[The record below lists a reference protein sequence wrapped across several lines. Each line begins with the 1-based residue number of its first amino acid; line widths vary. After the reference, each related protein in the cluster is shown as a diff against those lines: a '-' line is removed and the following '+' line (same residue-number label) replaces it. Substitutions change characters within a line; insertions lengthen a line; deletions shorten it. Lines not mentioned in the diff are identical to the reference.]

1 MSGRKLFNQ
10 LLCSSVR
17 VRSGAEALEPVE
29 LRPNDKLE
37 EELSLALEL
46 ALELELERELADD
59 FSNIG
64 DININFLLFM

>member
-46 ALELELERELADD
+46 ALELERELADD